1 MMPGA
6 LLAVATSDAR
16 GAQVALEG
24 LPGVLGRLLM
34 GDRVN
39 VRVDDAE
46 RRLPALR
53 ARLAERG
60 IRDAEIARIDPGIE
74 DVFVALLGSGQAT

>member
-1 MMPGA
+1 
-6 LLAVATSDAR
+6 
-16 GAQVALEG
+16 
-24 LPGVLGRLLM
+24 VLGLLLM

-46 RRLPALR
+46 RRLPELR

-60 IRDAEIARIDPGIE
+60 LTAAEIARIEPGIE
-74 DVFVALLGSGQAT
+74 DVFVALLGSEPTP